1 MHNLSE
7 DKYLMDPGWH
17 CTSIPGSD
25 LAAGQGVVSVTACAN
40 CASLVWHP
48 VSFVS
53 TQDLSAAWEHPSYCW
68 RAPKTKTTTKYPS
81 VNHHLK
87 QSPKVQVCLDSL
99 ISAAWRSL
107 SCFCPS
113 PCTVATPH
121 IPSIATGQWSSRGT
135 SQASRVVPFIHSKLS
150 S

>member
-25 LAAGQGVVSVTACAN
+25 LAAGQGVVSVTACAS
-40 CASLVWHP
+40 CASLVWLP
-48 VSFVS
+48 VSFVP
-53 TQDLSAAWEHPSYCW
+53 TQDLSALWEHPSYCW
-68 RAPKTKTTTKYPS
+68 RAPKPQTTTKYPS

-99 ISAAWRSL
+99 TVL
-107 SCFCPS
+107 LEGPS
-113 PCTVATPH
+113 PVSAPANAQGAMLH
-121 IPSIATGQWSSRGT
+121 IP
-135 SQASRVVPFIHSKLS
+135 P
-150 S
+150 